1 MQFQEEFLKRYN
13 YYEVIS
19 LLLQN
24 GERVRMNLYGFC
36 MRPFIKNGENVTIK
50 PIKPE
55 ELRCGDVIVYQF
67 NDRFKIH
74 RFLKFKTISDTK
86 FIIAKGDRCIN
97 IDSPVSLNLL
107 LGKITQVE
115 KSNRTICFES
125 IKWKII
131 NYMVGKTS
139 PYISKIECLIMYVI
153 QFPRKC
159 ASRIFRLFFG
169 TSFRIYFSSAWC
181 SSPRRK

>member
-1 MQFQEEFLKRYN
+1 MQFQEEFLKRHN

-55 ELRCGDVIVYQF
+55 DLRCGDIIVSQF

-107 LGKITQVE
+107 LGKITHVNKGQ
-115 KSNRTICFES
+115 
-125 IKWKII
+125 KII
-131 NYMVGKTS
+131 GYETPTWKSINFILAKLS
-139 PYISKIECLIMYVI
+139 PYISKIEQYPKVVI
-153 QFPRKC
+153 RFPRKC
-159 ASRIFRLFFG
+159 ASKIFRLIMG
-169 TSFRIYFSSAWC
+169 TNFRTYLEEKAQ
-181 SSPRRK
+181 KN